1 MDEVVVACR
10 ESPPAGGEGG
20 GACKGQGMDPME
32 LLDGHP
38 VAVSIYEKVRSC
50 LADLGPYEARTS
62 KSQIAFR
69 RERGFA
75 YLWLPGQYL
84 KNPDAEVV
92 LSIALGR
99 RVPSERF
106 KEIAHP
112 AEHQWM
118 HHLEVDEPG
127 EIDDEVVE
135 WLREALE
142 RAS

>member
-1 MDEVVVACR
+1 MAVEPED
-10 ESPPAGGEGG
+10 
-20 GACKGQGMDPME
+20 

-38 VAVSIYEKVRSC
+38 VAASVYNKVRSC
-50 LADLGPYEARTS
+50 LVDLGPFEVRTT

-69 RERGFA
+69 RRRGFA

-84 KNPDAEVV
+84 KNADAEVV

-99 RVPSERF
+99 HDRSARF
-106 KEIAHP
+106 KEVVHP
-112 AEHQWM
+112 ATRHWM
-118 HHLEVDEPG
+118 HHLELHGPD

-135 WLREALE
+135 WLREATE